1 MHLAKD
7 VVVVVYY
14 IKMTHTAKEQNQM
27 KHNKTLF
34 FFLQKAYSYILV
46 SYV

>member
-34 FFLQKAYSYILV
+34 FFTEGLQKAHFSFK
-46 SYV
+46 

>member
-34 FFLQKAYSYILV
+34 FLQKAYSYILV